1 MRKFLGME
9 FYPSSVAHQSYVC
22 SRSFEDKFNIH
33 SGTGTPK
40 IMQKTETLFHQNR
53 TTICVPNEMPST
65 TDPIIVEE
73 KMELENEPKSRKRE
87 LNHLDDQSC
96 NSIAKRQRTFL

>member
-1 MRKFLGME
+1 MKKFFGME
-9 FYPSSVAHQSYVC
+9 FYPSSVAHQSFVC

-33 SGTGTPK
+33 SGTSTPK
-40 IMQKTETLFHQNR
+40 LMQQT
-53 TTICVPNEMPST
+53 EMPST
-65 TDPIIVEE
+65 TNPIIVEE